1 MSLSMTAEKMFGPP
15 LIGLLF
21 NGILFGTPSI
31 RFSQCRYDHPEIPQ
45 LSSGQ
50 AKAFFSSGERWTRYL
65 VAVLLVLEILN
76 SGIVFAMVYQGLF
89 KNYGSCCA
97 KIEFLQSNCE
107 FLLFVK
113 DIRILVSHFLL
124 LSSIS
129 TIAQIYYAWR
139 IRILTNSNV
148 LAGFIFVLAWVSFAW
163 SICGS
168 VFTALHPNWDGID
181 NRLLTSLITWQTT
194 STVCDVVIAIAMVFY
209 LTTHKKDSMAVTKS
223 VVNRIIILTIQT
235 GVITSVA
242 AIASILTFTLVKQAT
257 MLNAREEWS
266 KTLHAQND
274 VENIS
279 DVSFV
284 HLDGLADYSQEK
296 SQLYLEFDIRRKGR
310 VAPNIKKNVN
320 VYSPM
325 QNRRILR
332 AFKLSSLT
340 DGYSEHPMGY
350 SIDWKVS
357 THTLVFSLIV
367 PKGDWIHE
375 NVLYFLS
382 RIL

>member
-21 NGILFGTPSI
+21 NGILFGVLAVQAHLYFNWN
-31 RFSQCRYDHPEIPQ
+31 RRYDHPEIPQ

-89 KNYGSCCA
+89 KNYVTAISLPIATLIFFYIHG
-97 KIEFLQSNCE
+97 LQ
-107 FLLFVK
+107 
-113 DIRILVSHFLL
+113 FLL

-266 KTLHAQND
+266 KTLDAHND
-274 VENIS
+274 VEK
-279 DVSFV
+279 
-284 HLDGLADYSQEK
+284 H
-296 SQLYLEFDIRRKGR
+296 
-310 VAPNIKKNVN
+310 
-320 VYSPM
+320 
-325 QNRRILR
+325 
-332 AFKLSSLT
+332 
-340 DGYSEHPMGY
+340 
-350 SIDWKVS
+350 
-357 THTLVFSLIV
+357 
-367 PKGDWIHE
+367 
-375 NVLYFLS
+375 
-382 RIL
+382 